1 MLHFDLTGMMRRR
14 EIENP
19 YRFLVKNG
27 FNYHTAGHLLRN
39 ERDSLS
45 YKNLEKLCLLLHC
58 TPNDLFVW
66 QKPKDSVIAENHP
79 LNQLKPKPQDIN
91 VTQKLQELPLDKLEQ
106 VKQFIKD
113 LPKE

>member
-1 MLHFDLTGMMRRR
+1 MLHFDLVNMLRHR

-45 YKNLEKLCLLLHC
+45 YKNLEKLCILLKC

-66 QKPKDSVIAENHP
+66 QKPKDVLGLENHP
-79 LNQLKPKPQDIN
+79 LHQLKPKPQSVN
-91 VTQKLQELPLDKLEQ
+91 VTQKLQELSLDKLEQ

-113 LPKE
+113 LPEE

>member
-1 MLHFDLTGMMRRR
+1 MLHFDLVGMMRRR

-27 FNYHTAGHLLRN
+27 FNYHTARHLLRN

-66 QKPKDSVIAENHP
+66 QKPTDAVVAENHP
-79 LNQLKPKPQDIN
+79 LHQLKPKPQEVNIM
-91 VTQKLQELPLDKLEQ
+91 QKLQELPLDKLEL
-106 VKQFIKD
+106 VKQFVKE
-113 LPKE
+113 LPEE